1 MSAAHDELIDLITR
15 KVMEELARR
24 GTAETEPRVASGP
37 GAPVGANPPGAS
49 GAADAPAPVPP
60 PGAHEPDPETRERLR
75 LFSVS
80 GARGPEETRALAEAG
95 ASRVVATMGYCPA
108 SDGLASL
115 IDHTLL
121 KPDATRE
128 EIERLCR
135 EAAQFCFAS
144 VCVNP
149 NWVPV
154 CRDLLRDTGVKVCTV
169 IGFPFGAHLPDV
181 KAYEAHRAVE
191 QGAEEVDMVINIG
204 ALKSKDYALV
214 EQDIH
219 GVVQAVG
226 RDTVVKVILETA
238 LLTRDEKVMG
248 CSLAKAAGADYVKT
262 STGFAGGGAT
272 VEDVRLMRETVG
284 PEIGVKASGG
294 IRTTEDVKAMVAAG
308 ATRIGAS
315 AGVKIVRGEASST
328 QGY

>member
-1 MSAAHDELIDLITR
+1 VSRERDELVDIITR
-15 KVMEELARR
+15 KVMEHLSR
-24 GTAETEPRVASGP
+24 GG
-37 GAPVGANPPGAS
+37 
-49 GAADAPAPVPP
+49 APAPGALAPGPP
-60 PGAHEPDPETRERLR
+60 PEGARGAPAATPAPRGDAPPAPDAPEHDAETAERLR

-80 GARGPEETRALAEAG
+80 GARGPEETRALHEAG
-95 ASRVVATMGYCPA
+95 ASRVVATVGYCPA

-121 KPDATRE
+121 KPDARRE
-128 EIERLCR
+128 DIERLCR

-154 CRDLLRDTGVKVCTV
+154 CRELLRGTGVKVCTV

-181 KAYEAHRAVE
+181 KAYEARRAVE
-191 QGAEEVDMVINIG
+191 TGAEEVDMVINIG

-214 EQDIH
+214 EHDIG

-226 RDTVVKVILETA
+226 RNTVVKVILETA
-238 LLTRDEKVMG
+238 MLTREEKIMG
-248 CSLAKAAGADYVKT
+248 CTLAKAAGADYVKT
-262 STGFAGGGAT
+262 STGFGGGGAT
-272 VEDVRLMRETVG
+272 AEDVRLMRETVG

-294 IRTTEDVKAMVAAG
+294 IRTKQDVEAMVAAG

-315 AGVKIVRGEASST
+315 AGVKIVRGEAAESR
-328 QGY
+328 Y

>member
-1 MSAAHDELIDLITR
+1 MSGERDELVELITR
-15 KVMEELARR
+15 QVMAAIQRSAAVAPAAPH
-24 GTAETEPRVASGP
+24 TAHAAPSPVQGLVP
-37 GAPVGANPPGAS
+37 GAV
-49 GAADAPAPVPP
+49 V
-60 PGAHEPDPETRERLR
+60 HDPTTCERCR
-75 LFSVS
+75 NWGVA
-80 GARGPEETRALAEAG
+80 GVRGPEETRLLAAAG

-128 EIERLCR
+128 EVEQLCR

-149 NWVPV
+149 NWVAL
-154 CRDLLRDTGVKVCTV
+154 CREMLRGSGVKVCTV
-169 IGFPFGAHLPDV
+169 IGFPLGAHLPDI
-181 KAYEAHRAVE
+181 KAYETRRAIE

-204 ALKSKDYALV
+204 ALKSRDYALV

-219 GVVQAVG
+219 GVVNAAAG
-226 RDTVVKVILETA
+226 RALVKVILETS

-248 CSLAKAAGADYVKT
+248 STLAKAAGADFVKT

-272 VEDVRLMRETVG
+272 VEDVQLMRETVG
-284 PEIGVKASGG
+284 PEMGVKASGG
-294 IRTTEDVKAMVAAG
+294 VRTKEDAEKMVAAG
-308 ATRIGAS
+308 ATRLGAS
-315 AGVKIVRGEASST
+315 AGVKIVRGEAA
-328 QGY
+328 GEGKY

>member
-1 MSAAHDELIDLITR
+1 MSVDRERLVDLITD
-15 KVMEELARR
+15 KVMEELRR
-24 GTAETEPRVASGP
+24 GGPAKAQGRAQAEPPAPPASMPAAEP
-37 GAPVGANPPGAS
+37 GA
-49 GAADAPAPVPP
+49 DA
-60 PGAHEPDPETRERLR
+60 ETRERMR

-80 GARGPEETRALAEAG
+80 GARTPEETRTLHEAG
-95 ASRVVATMGYCPA
+95 ASRVAATMGYCPA

-115 IDHTLL
+115 IDHTML

-128 EIERLCR
+128 EIEQLCR
-135 EAAQFCFAS
+135 EALQFCFAS

-149 NWVPV
+149 NWVPL
-154 CRDLLRDTGVKVCTV
+154 CASILRGGGVKVCTV

-181 KAYEAHRAVE
+181 KAYEARRAVE
-191 QGAEEVDMVINIG
+191 QGADEVDMVINIG

-214 EQDIH
+214 EQDIR
-219 GVVQAVG
+219 GVVQGVG
-226 RDTVVKVILETA
+226 KDTVVKVILETA
-238 LLTRDEKVMG
+238 LLSRDEKIMG
-248 CSLAKAAGADYVKT
+248 SSLAKAAGADFVKT

-294 IRTTEDVKAMVAAG
+294 IRTSEDVKKMVEAG

-315 AGVKIVRGEASST
+315 ASVKIVRGEAGAPK
-328 QGY
+328 GY

>member
-1 MSAAHDELIDLITR
+1 MMNVDREELVEIITR
-15 KVMEELARR
+15 QVMA
-24 GTAETEPRVASGP
+24 AIA
-37 GAPVGANPPGAS
+37 GAS
-49 GAADAPAPVPP
+49 GATTVAGHSGSAPPEAAAQ
-60 PGAHEPDPETRERLR
+60 GGDEPDTETRERLR
-75 LFSVS
+75 LFNVS
-80 GARGPEETRALAEAG
+80 GAKGPEETRVLAEAG
-95 ASRVVATMGYCPA
+95 AARVVATTGYCPA

-121 KPDATRE
+121 KPDAARE
-128 EIERLCR
+128 DIETLCR

-149 NWVPV
+149 NWVPL
-154 CRDLLRDTGVKVCTV
+154 CRDLLRGSGVKVCTV

-181 KAYEAHRAVE
+181 KAYEARRAVE

-214 EQDIH
+214 EQDIR
-219 GVVQAVG
+219 GVVAAVG
-226 RDTVVKVILETA
+226 RNTVVKVILETS
-238 LLTRDEKVMG
+238 LLTRDEKMMG
-248 CSLAKAAGADYVKT
+248 STLAKAAGADYVKT

-284 PEIGVKASGG
+284 PELGVKASGG
-294 IRTTEDVKAMVAAG
+294 IRTKQDVEAMVAAG

-315 AGVKIVRGEASST
+315 AGVKIVRGEAAESK
-328 QGY
+328 GY